1 MVSRGGRGKG
11 WWSSAPALLGFALGG
26 AGGGGRRGD
35 HRQLLGEAGA
45 RPLHRLPLDLHPDAH
60 LQPLREG
67 ECQRRG
73 GTTRPPPPPAPLPS
87 PASPSSASAAGSH
100 GAFWGRWS
108 GLGGGEVSA
117 GGREADPP
125 PFTPLPPPKP
135 SAPRT
140 APRSRAPLTSL
151 PRPPRPPGRGPPRR
165 RPPGPLGRCL
175 GPALGHVAAALPGSR
190 TARGTPGYNWTANR
204 TACRDRTRRKQFS
217 PSRRPLLTPAPPRSA
232 SACRS
237 SAGAKTPH
245 SVTMPPVMRSWGVT
259 SKAGFHT
266 SIPGDSGG
274 GGRESKQP
282 CHAPPHPI

>member
-1 MVSRGGRGKG
+1 M
-11 WWSSAPALLGFALGG
+11 
-26 AGGGGRRGD
+26 
-35 HRQLLGEAGA
+35 
-45 RPLHRLPLDLHPDAH
+45 
-60 LQPLREG
+60 
-67 ECQRRG
+67 
-73 GTTRPPPPPAPLPS
+73 
-87 PASPSSASAAGSH
+87 
-100 GAFWGRWS
+100 
-108 GLGGGEVSA
+108 SA

-274 GGRESKQP
+274 GGKRVEATLPRTPPPYIAPIRPIRDPLPYMDPAILYRVPPSLIGP
-282 CHAPPHPI
+282 PTPYGSPLPYTRPTHSIWEPPPSDIGPPHSIWDLPGPVSTLGGGGTSPPHIGHSCLI